1 MIRRTAL
8 IAISILLTSSMVNVA
23 AVGETAGFLQTH
35 YYILPL
41 GEIDTDVQTVTQ
53 ATQANGFTALLY
65 DGNDVSVRRAGELAD
80 LPAEAV
86 YADLNLLIVDA
97 DRFSLAAGAGTYSY
111 VVRPSEFGYELVVS
125 PLQDIDDVATLV
137 AIVTDLQF
145 MEVLGSDVTI
155 DLSQLASF
163 ERDSLKGP
171 PPPVGVAIDSTLYA
185 LTIAEDR
192 SEHASTHDLRIVGLR
207 VEVVAEK
214 VPGGSLAERF
224 DPYVISETEQL
235 AKLVLPIDLLLPL
248 AKSLNVGYVRPPYQ
262 PAIP

>member
-8 IAISILLTSSMVNVA
+8 IAISILLAASMMNVA

-41 GEIDTDVQTVTQ
+41 GEIDSDVQTVTQ
-53 ATQANGFTALLY
+53 ATQAHGFTALLY
-65 DGNDVSVRRAGELAD
+65 EGNDVSVRRAGELTD
-80 LPAEAV
+80 LPAESA
-86 YADLNLLIVDA
+86 YDDPDLLIADA
-97 DRFSLAAGAGTYSY
+97 DRFSLTAEAEAYSY
-111 VVRPSEFGYELVVS
+111 VVRPSESGYELVIS
-125 PLQDIDDVATLV
+125 PLQDIDDLTTLV
-137 AIVTDLQF
+137 AIVTELQS
-145 MEVLGSDVTI
+145 MEILGSDVAV

-163 ERDSLKGP
+163 DRQGLKSP
-171 PPPVGVAIDSTLYA
+171 PPPEGVAIDSTLYA

-192 SEHASTHDLRIVGLR
+192 AKYASTHNLRIIGLR

-214 VPGGSLAERF
+214 VPGGSLAEQF
-224 DPYVISETEQL
+224 DPYVVSETEQL
-235 AKLVLPIDLLLPL
+235 AKLVLPMDELLPL